1 MSNRR
6 REHPVR
12 AHVGDWIVVE
22 SVHLGGQRRRGQIL
36 RLEHPDGTPPYVV
49 RWTEDDRETVFFP
62 GPEAHIESADEHTAH
77 RSAFPDR

>member
-1 MSNRR
+1 M
-6 REHPVR
+6 R

-62 GPEAHIESADEHTAH
+62 GPEAHIESADEHTAR
-77 RSAFPDR
+77 RSASPYG